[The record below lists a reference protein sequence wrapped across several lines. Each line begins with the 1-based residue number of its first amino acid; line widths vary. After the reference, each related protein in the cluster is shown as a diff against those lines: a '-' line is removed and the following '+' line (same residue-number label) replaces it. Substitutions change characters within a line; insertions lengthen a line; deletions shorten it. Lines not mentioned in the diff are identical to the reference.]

1 MGVGRSGTTLLQ
13 NMLNSHSNLAFI
25 PEINYPRRFLFNSK
39 LEKIYNKDKSDFH
52 NYIRNEKWF
61 SRLDEKLINKLNIES
76 NNYMEFS
83 TGFFM
88 DILSVNCKING
99 KSIAGYKDPRS
110 IELVGKIDKIIP
122 DINWIHIVRDPR
134 DVLLSKMKAAWS
146 KNSAILKH
154 IFAAYVQL
162 SFAMKWKQ
170 MFPNTFTELYYEDLI
185 SDPESTLKI
194 LCKSIGIEYDSEML
208 NYKKSAMTLIAKDEY
223 SWKKEV
229 FLPIMQ
235 SNKAKWKKGLDNWQI
250 ALVEKLVE
258 PAFTNYNYDRSFHRL
273 NILRRLQLR
282 CLKFIFLIS
291 SKIFIWVR
299 LKY

>member
-25 PEINYPRRFLFNSK
+25 PEINYPRRFLFNRK

-52 NYIRNEKWF
+52 NYIRNDKWF
-61 SRLDEKLINKLNIES
+61 SRLDEKLINKLNLES
-76 NNYMEFS
+76 NNYTEFS
-83 TGFFM
+83 TGLFM

-110 IELVGKIDKIIP
+110 IELVGKIDKVIP

-134 DVLLSKMKAAWS
+134 DVLLSKMKSDWS
-146 KNSAILKH
+146 KDSTVLKH
-154 IFAAYVQL
+154 IFASYVQ
-162 SFAMKWKQ
+162 FDFTKKWKQ
-170 MFPNTFTELYYEDLI
+170 KLPNTFAELYYEDLI
-185 SDPESTLKI
+185 SDPESTLKT
-194 LCKSIGIEYDSEML
+194 LCTSIGLEYDPKML
-208 NYKKSAMTLIAKDEY
+208 NYTKSAKILIAKDEL

-235 SNKAKWKKGLDNWQI
+235 SNHSKWKKELNIWQV

-258 PAFTNYNYDRSFHRL
+258 PVFTNYDYNRSFPSL
-273 NILRRLQLR
+273 NIFQRLKLIL
-282 CLKFIFLIS
+282 LKFIFSIL
-291 SKIFIWVR
+291 SKLYICVR
-299 LKY
+299 MK